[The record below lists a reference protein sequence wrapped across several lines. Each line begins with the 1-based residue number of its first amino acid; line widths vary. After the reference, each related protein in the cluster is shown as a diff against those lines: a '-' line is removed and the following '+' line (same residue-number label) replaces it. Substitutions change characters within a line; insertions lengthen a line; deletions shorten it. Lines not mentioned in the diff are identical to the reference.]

1 MKADP
6 FGNLIDWGPV
16 MQLIEELTEAGR
28 LDECQPGL
36 ARILGFKGNWRL
48 REETLKRVPLLQDPS
63 EHVIR
68 QVIKIVGD
76 SNTYFEMRILA
87 CASLEALLA
96 RRVHP
101 FCSPL
106 QAMLRRTL
114 ATQLAVPQPG
124 PFQEALVTVEEK
136 ARLRLFGADDDR
148 RRNVEF
154 GPLDSVGNWSAT

>member
-48 REETLKRVPLLQDPS
+48 REETLKRVQLLHNPS
-63 EHVIR
+63 EQVIR
-68 QVIKIVGD
+68 QVIKIMGD
-76 SNTYFEMRILA
+76 NNTYFEMRILA
-87 CASLEALLA
+87 CASLGALLV
-96 RRVHP
+96 RRMHP
-101 FCSPL
+101 FSPPL
-106 QAMLRRTL
+106 QALLRKTL

-124 PFQEALVTVEEK
+124 SFQEALVTVEEK
-136 ARLRLFGADDDR
+136 ARLYLFGTDADQR
-148 RRNVEF
+148 RHVEF
-154 GPLDSVGNWSAT
+154 RSLDSVGNWSVT

>member
-16 MQLIEELTEAGR
+16 MQLIEELTETGS

-36 ARILGFKGNWRL
+36 ARVLGFKGNWRL
-48 REETLKRVPLLQDPS
+48 REETLKRVPLLRDPS
-63 EHVIR
+63 EQVIS
-68 QVIKIVGD
+68 QVIKIMGD
-76 SNTYFEMRILA
+76 NNTYFEMRILA
-87 CASLEALLA
+87 CASLGTLLA

-101 FCSPL
+101 FSSSL
-106 QAMLRRTL
+106 QAMLRKTL

-124 PFQEALVTVEEK
+124 PFQEALVAVEEK
-136 ARLRLFGADDDR
+136 ARLRLFGADDEQ

-154 GPLDSVGNWSAT
+154 RPLDSVGNWSVT